1 MSADCKVICLC
12 PSMGKSHGSFAW
24 GESPKNVLVTWTI
37 VPDGMQKILEHLE
50 PSTKWYRSCLLYPH
64 LNDLNDSKIYLR
76 VELPLVPSW
85 NRGFARIE
93 ATTWLETW
101 FHSAGEA
108 RPVVSRFSPLM
119 WPQDRKLIDR
129 YRQISTDAFCILL
142 CPQLVD
148 QQENPIS
155 GCQESRGRLRIRTGR
170 SRQSPSSWRSSRPAN
185 RPSKLI
191 KINWC
196 CNMSVYT
203 HL

>member
-76 VELPLVPSW
+76 VELSLVSSW
-85 NRGFARIE
+85 NGGFARIE
-93 ATTWLETW
+93 TTTWLETW

-129 YRQISTDAFCILL
+129 YRQMLFVSSCAHNWWINRKTPSLGAKNQGVGSESAQGAADKAPVLGGV
-142 CPQLVD
+142 VD
-148 QQENPIS
+148 LQPDPVN
-155 GCQESRGRLRIRTGR
+155 
-170 SRQSPSSWRSSRPAN
+170 
-185 RPSKLI
+185 
-191 KINWC
+191 
-196 CNMSVYT
+196 
-203 HL
+203 